1 MAGEGRGRTGASGR
15 GHASPE
21 ASPGVLAPSRHRGV
35 ALVELV
41 LVMVIALIL
50 AALVVPRFSD
60 FFPALQVRSAASR
73 LLAWT
78 SKARAEAALTGAR
91 HRLVV
96 DREGRRFWIAFEP
109 KPLTEPGTFAPLGGS
124 WGEETLPGDV
134 VFEKLD
140 GLQPDP
146 DSAGRTL
153 LEFEPGGAPVKAATL
168 TVANGQGD
176 RRTVRIEAG
185 TGTVSIADPEAQP

>member
-1 MAGEGRGRTGASGR
+1 MAVEGRGRTGFSVR
-15 GHASPE
+15 HASPE

-73 LLAWT
+73 LLAWA

>member
-1 MAGEGRGRTGASGR
+1 MRGPAR
-15 GHASPE
+15 
-21 ASPGVLAPSRHRGV
+21 PGTSGV

-41 LVMVIALIL
+41 LVMVIVLIL
-50 AALVVPRFSD
+50 AALIAPRFSD
-60 FFPALQVRSAASR
+60 FFPALQVRSAASG

-78 SKARAEAALTGAR
+78 AKARAEAALTGAR

-96 DREGRRFWIAFEP
+96 DPEGRRFWIDFEP
-109 KPLTEPGTFAPLGGS
+109 KPLTEPGTFVPLGGS

-134 VFEKLD
+134 AFEKLD

-146 DSAGRTL
+146 DSAARKV
-153 LEFEPGGAPVKAATL
+153 LEFEPGGTPAKAATL

-176 RRTVRIEAG
+176 GRTVRVEAG
-185 TGTVSIADPEAQP
+185 TGTVSILETEAQP